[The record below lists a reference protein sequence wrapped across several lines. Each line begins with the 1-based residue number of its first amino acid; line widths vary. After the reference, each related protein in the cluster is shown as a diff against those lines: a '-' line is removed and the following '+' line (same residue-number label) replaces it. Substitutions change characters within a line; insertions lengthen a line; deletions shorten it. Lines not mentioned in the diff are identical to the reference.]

1 MKFKSRQRE
10 FQELFRALLASKYF
24 RDRNAVCGEL
34 LQYRNRQVSAVY
46 QVRVG
51 FRNGEGLYWI
61 KVSPMAQLEYRF
73 LRSVYERFRGVPRLA
88 VVKPVA
94 YLEDCTALIIGH
106 AEGKLLSYRIKRR
119 QNRMAGVLWQDER
132 LKEDCYMCGKWLAL
146 LHSYHLLEN
155 EQYDVQVLIQYI
167 ELRLKKLIDKSI
179 LEKEFC
185 DRVMRYLFQNLSRLS
200 PNDLVRVKTHGD
212 YAPYNVLVSGNEL
225 VVFDPSVGGYFGR
238 LGNFCARHEDIV
250 HFHNFLMD
258 MSPQIVGSQT
268 RRTLA
273 AAFFEG
279 YNDNSDWAVDES
291 SPVFKAFLV
300 KYKLL
305 DAMNNWPSIIHR
317 LIGEKHHGKQFQR
330 WFGKTCGY

>member
-10 FQELFRALLASKYF
+10 FQELFRALLACEYF
-24 RDRNAVCGEL
+24 RERKAVSGEL
-34 LQYRNRQVSAVY
+34 LQYRNRPVSDVY

-51 FRNGEGLYWI
+51 FGNGEGLYWI
-61 KVSPMAQLEYRF
+61 KLSPQAEQEYRF
-73 LRSVYERFRGVPRLA
+73 LRSMYERFRGVPRLA

-94 YLEDCTALIIGH
+94 YLEDCTALITGH
-106 AEGKLLSYRIKRR
+106 AEGELLSSRIKRR
-119 QNRMAGVLWQDER
+119 INRVAGVLWRDER

-155 EQYDVQVLIQYI
+155 EQSDVQELIEYI
-167 ELRLKKLIDKSI
+167 DLRLKKLIDKSI

-185 DRVMRYLFQNLSRLS
+185 DRVLRYLFQNLSRVS
-200 PNDLVRVKTHGD
+200 PNDLVRVQTHGD
-212 YAPYNVLVSGNEL
+212 YAPYNVLVSNKEL
-225 VVFDPSVGGYFGR
+225 FVCDPDVGGYFGR
-238 LGNFCARHEDIV
+238 LGNFCPRHEDIV
-250 HFHNFLMD
+250 HFYNFLIA

-273 AAFFEG
+273 AAFLQG
-279 YNDNSDWAVDES
+279 YNDNTDSAVDES

-305 DAMNNWPSIIHR
+305 NTLDNWPSIINR
-317 LIGEKHHGKQFQR
+317 LTGEKHRGRQFQR
-330 WFGKTCGY
+330 WFEKACGY